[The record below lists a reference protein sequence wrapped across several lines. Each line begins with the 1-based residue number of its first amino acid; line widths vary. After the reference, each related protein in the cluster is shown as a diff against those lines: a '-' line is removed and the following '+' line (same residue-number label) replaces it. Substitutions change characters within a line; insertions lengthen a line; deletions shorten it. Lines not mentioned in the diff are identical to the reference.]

1 MSFTLDKVKC
11 MFYTLFLCD
20 FHLNNNKWASF
31 HNWFSMYMRAFRNK
45 KPSKRKAEL
54 EKKVFIYDLWVE
66 DLRILEKICP
76 RLIKNQE
83 QNLYGQ
89 AGSVIAEECIFI
101 L

>member
-1 MSFTLDKVKC
+1 
-11 MFYTLFLCD
+11 
-20 FHLNNNKWASF
+20 
-31 HNWFSMYMRAFRNK
+31 MYMRAFRNK

>member
-1 MSFTLDKVKC
+1 
-11 MFYTLFLCD
+11 
-20 FHLNNNKWASF
+20 
-31 HNWFSMYMRAFRNK
+31 MYMWAFRNK
-45 KPSKRKAEL
+45 KPSERKAEL